1 MVKQVL
7 AIVVCTLPRR
17 KRMTEYEI
25 STLEQIVKLL
35 YEIRN
40 ELRMLRHENKEI

>member
-1 MVKQVL
+1 
-7 AIVVCTLPRR
+7 
-17 KRMTEYEI
+17 MTEYEL